1 MTARRRIT
9 LAGWRD
15 TLLFL
20 TGLALIIYEA
30 VLRTGPERYGL
41 LVLYSG
47 MVGLPALLRVDERR
61 ADRRDHDPEA
71 PPGDQPV

>member
-1 MTARRRIT
+1 MTGRRRVS

-15 TLLFL
+15 TVLFL
-20 TGLALIIYEA
+20 TGIGLIINEA

-61 ADRRDHDPEA
+61 ADRRDPDPEA
-71 PPGDQPV
+71 KNDQPV

>member
-1 MTARRRIT
+1 MTGPRVS

-15 TLLFL
+15 TVLFL
-20 TGLALIIYEA
+20 TGIGLIIYEA

-47 MVGLPALLRVDERR
+47 MVGLPALLRMDENR
-61 ADRRDHDPEA
+61 ASKRDPDPEA

>member
-1 MTARRRIT
+1 MIGRRRVS

-15 TLLFL
+15 TALFL
-20 TGLALIIYEA
+20 TGLGLIVYEA
-30 VLRTGPERYGL
+30 VIRTGPERYGL

-61 ADRRDHDPEA
+61 ADRGEPERD
-71 PPGDQPV
+71 GDQPA

>member
-1 MTARRRIT
+1 MKIRRPS

-15 TLLFL
+15 TALFL
-20 TGLALIIYEA
+20 TGLALIVYEA

-47 MVGLPALLRVDERR
+47 MVGLPALLRMDERR
-61 ADRRDHDPEA
+61 ADT
-71 PPGDQPV
+71 PGPDRETADDKRT

>member
-1 MTARRRIT
+1 MTGRRVS

-15 TLLFL
+15 TVLFL
-20 TGLALIIYEA
+20 TGIGLIIYEA

-47 MVGLPALLRVDERR
+47 MVGLPALLRMDEKR
-61 ADRRDHDPEA
+61 ADTPGPDSETAHDEHP
-71 PPGDQPV
+71 

>member
-1 MTARRRIT
+1 MIGRRRIT

-20 TGLALIIYEA
+20 TGLALIVYEA
-30 VLRTGPERYGL
+30 VIRTGPERYGL

-61 ADRRDHDPEA
+61 ADSPGPDPEA
-71 PPGDQPV
+71 PGDQPA